1 MGLNPTGTTGGG
13 GGGGRPVL
21 PQRRLQELAAEVDP
35 HQILDDDVEEV
46 RGLTNRHT
54 PLVILCLVSS

>member
-1 MGLNPTGTTGGG
+1 VKSLPTGTTGVGG

-46 RGLTNRHT
+46 RGHN
-54 PLVILCLVSS
+54 S